1 MIFVPNR
8 LSKELLLDPQQT
20 LVFKVWHKAGRVCSV
35 VLRGAFSA
43 SRSLGDFC
51 LIQIK

>member
-20 LVFKVWHKAGRVCSV
+20 LVFKVWHKAGKVCSA
-35 VLRGAFSA
+35 VLRGVSFLH
-43 SRSLGDFC
+43 SLQTC
-51 LIQIK
+51 I